1 MSNGGPRLRVVFRTG
16 GLQRTGALKSCILG
30 VSSCSSY
37 SKTFL
42 AQQSPQMRAL
52 FFAFFT
58 LAGEKMVKLLRYV
71 INKCYICI
79 RF

>member
-1 MSNGGPRLRVVFRTG
+1 MSNGGPRLRVVFRTS

-42 AQQSPQMRAL
+42 AQQGPQCGSCFLL
-52 FFAFFT
+52 FFA
-58 LAGEKMVKLLRYV
+58 AWHEKIANLLRYV
-71 INKCYICI
+71 TNKCYICN

>member
-37 SKTFL
+37 SKTFFSI
-42 AQQSPQMRAL
+42 AESAKVDSAFS
-52 FFAFFT
+52 FFLLHGMKKWQNFFV
-58 LAGEKMVKLLRYV
+58 M
-71 INKCYICI
+71 
-79 RF
+79 

>member
-30 VSSCSSY
+30 VSSCSSC

-42 AQQSPQMRAL
+42 AQQSPRSGL
-52 FFAFFT
+52 CFLLFFT
-58 LAGEKMVKLLRYV
+58 LVGEKMVKLLRYV
-71 INKCYICI
+71 INKCYICN

>member
-37 SKTFL
+37 SKTFFDITRL
-42 AQQSPQMRAL
+42 ASQAWFL
-52 FFAFFT
+52 FFLSCGMKKNGIFFV
-58 LAGEKMVKLLRYV
+58 M
-71 INKCYICI
+71 
-79 RF
+79 

>member
-42 AQQSPQMRAL
+42 AQQSPQKRAL
-52 FFAFFT
+52 FFVFFT
-58 LAGEKMVKLLRYV
+58 LYGEKKVNLLRYV
-71 INKCYICI
+71 TNKCYICN

>member
-37 SKTFL
+37 SKTFFSITKF
-42 AQQSPQMRAL
+42 AVQAW
-52 FFAFFT
+52 FFAFFA
-58 LAGEKMVKLLRYV
+58 LWREKIANLLRYV
-71 INKCYICI
+71 INKCYICN

>member
-42 AQQSPQMRAL
+42 AQQSLPRQAL
-52 FFAFFT
+52 FLAFFI
-58 LAGEKMVKLLRYV
+58 AWHEKIANLLRYV
-71 INKCYICI
+71 TNKCYICI